1 MRNGWLVALAYPMVP
16 EPSWEVVLAC
26 STPSMK
32 TCAEAAPPTV
42 PSHVTATCVQRP
54 VGTDPDAVYTRMFW
68 DERSMVKR
76 IVPKESQPKRKPES
90 IELPSFFSQIPP
102 AARLLLLTKTLAAI
116 VILPTGSLSNT
127 GSAPAFR

>member
-26 STPSMK
+26 SIPSMN

-68 DERSMVKR
+68 DERSTVKR
-76 IVPKESQPKRKPES
+76 SVPKESQPKRKPS
-90 IELPSFFSQIPP
+90 VELPSFFSQIPP

-116 VILPTGSLSNT
+116 VILLTGSLSNAR
-127 GSAPAFR
+127 SVPAFR